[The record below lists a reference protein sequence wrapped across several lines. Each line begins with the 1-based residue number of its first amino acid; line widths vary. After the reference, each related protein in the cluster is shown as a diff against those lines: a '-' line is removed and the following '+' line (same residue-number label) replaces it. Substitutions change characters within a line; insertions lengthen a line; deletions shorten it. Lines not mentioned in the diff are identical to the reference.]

1 MTSVVIPWRDSGDP
15 HRAAAL
21 AWVLG
26 WWQRTHPDWPVVV
39 GECQDGP
46 WVKATAVADGISRC
60 PDGVVVIADADVW
73 CQGVAAAVE
82 AVEAGRRWA
91 IPHQDVYRLDED
103 ATAVVLAGGQPDP
116 ARLAQAPYGGM
127 PGGGLMVI
135 TTRLWRRCPMD
146 PRFEGWGQE
155 DQAWGAAL
163 WTLHGP
169 PWRGTAPL
177 WHLWHE
183 EPPRRNRRVGSLD
196 GARLAERYE
205 QAQTSPTAMAAV
217 IGEIEGVE
225 DMSNQGDMDMWVY
238 KNRNEPS
245 QIVKV
250 PIENKRLSNLPNW
263 EILQRPWYEQDPP
276 APPVPVE
283 PPVIDGPVVEM
294 PPTAEDMAAA
304 EAEGGLIPPAPDGDG
319 LIRAHLSPGMVVVP
333 DRVAGRVGRDVL
345 AKMAGEDAEAIT
357 ASEALAELS
366 CEDVPKPTARDDKA
380 AWERYAAARGVDP
393 SGKTKAQLIAACKG

>member
-1 MTSVVIPWRDSGDP
+1 MTAVVIPWRDSGDP

-26 WWQRTHPDWPVVV
+26 WWQRTHPDWPVVL
-39 GECQDGP
+39 GEAGDGP
-46 WVKATAVADGISRC
+46 WVKAAAVADGISRC

-73 CQGVAAAVE
+73 CQGVSAAVG
-82 AVEAGRRWA
+82 AVESGRRWA
-91 IPHQDVYRLDED
+91 IPHADVYRLDEG
-103 ATAVVLAGGQPDP
+103 ATSVVLAGGQPDP

-127 PGGGLMVI
+127 PGGGLVVL

-217 IGEIEGVE
+217 IGEIEGV

-238 KNRNEPS
+238 RNRNEPS
-245 QIVKV
+245 QIVEV
-250 PIENKRLSNLPNW
+250 PIENKRLSGLPNW

-276 APPVPVE
+276 ATPVPVA
-283 PPVIDGPVVEM
+283 PTVIDGPVVEM
-294 PPTAEDMAAA
+294 PPTAEDIAAA
-304 EAEGGLIPPAPDGDG
+304 EAEQQESAAPEPQVVNIPFRLTRDDEMLERMIPA
-319 LIRAHLSPGMVVVP
+319 SQ
-333 DRVAGRVGRDVL
+333 RVLNV
-345 AKMAGEDAEAIT
+345 IQ
-357 ASEALAELS
+357 
-366 CEDVPKPTARDDKA
+366 DVPKPTARDDKA
-380 AWERYAAARGVDP
+380 AWEAYARSRGVDVA
-393 SGKTKAQLIAACKG
+393 GKTKAQLIAACKG